1 MRWLSASLRLDR
13 STPVSLPKNRQL
25 NSAKVPRGARFAP
38 LEDMVGWLSPAE
50 IEELLHT
57 ELVAHLGCHADGRTY
72 VVPITYA
79 TGSSR

>member
-1 MRWLSASLRLDR
+1 MRGLSASLRPDR
-13 STPVSLPKNRQL
+13 STPVGLPKNRQL
-25 NSAKVPRGARFAP
+25 SAKVPRGARFAP

-50 IEELLHT
+50 IEDLLHT

-72 VVPITYA
+72 VVPITYG